1 MTTGEEDDIDFA
13 TAVGPVQPVRQPARD
28 RHRFKPPPVPVK
40 HIEDERAVLDEML
53 RPVPGEEW
61 LETGEEVRYLRPGL
75 RPQVLKKLRRGEYR
89 IEDTIDLHHLNV
101 EGARQ
106 TLVSYLAWARRE
118 GLQCVKIIHGKGLR
132 SRANGPV
139 LKNLTARFLRKQADV
154 LAFTSPVE
162 REGGTG
168 AVVVLL
174 QNR

>member
-1 MTTGEEDDIDFA
+1 MDEDDIDFSE
-13 TAVGPVQPVRQPARD
+13 AVGPVQPVKQPARD
-28 RHRFKPPPVPVK
+28 RHRFKPPPVPVQ
-40 HIEDERAVLDEML
+40 HIQDERAVLDEL
-53 RPVPGEEW
+53 LKPVPGEEW

-75 RPQVLKKLRRGEYR
+75 RKQILKRLRRGDYR

-106 TLVSYLAWARRE
+106 TLQSYMDWVRRE

-132 SRANGPV
+132 SRGHGPV

-154 LAFTSPVE
+154 LAFVSPVE

-168 AVVVLL
+168 AVLVLV

>member
-1 MTTGEEDDIDFA
+1 MDEDDIDFSQ
-13 TAVGPVQPVRQPARD
+13 AVGPVEPVRQPARYRD
-28 RHRFKPPPVPVK
+28 PFKPPPVPVK
-40 HIEDERAVLDEML
+40 HIEDERAVLDEL
-53 RPVPGEEW
+53 LKPVPGEEW

-75 RPQVLKKLRRGEYR
+75 RKHVLKRLRRGDFR

-106 TLVSYLAWARRE
+106 TLQSYLAWVRRE

-132 SRANGPV
+132 SRGNGPV

-154 LAFTSPVE
+154 LAFVSPVE

-168 AVVVLL
+168 AVLVLI